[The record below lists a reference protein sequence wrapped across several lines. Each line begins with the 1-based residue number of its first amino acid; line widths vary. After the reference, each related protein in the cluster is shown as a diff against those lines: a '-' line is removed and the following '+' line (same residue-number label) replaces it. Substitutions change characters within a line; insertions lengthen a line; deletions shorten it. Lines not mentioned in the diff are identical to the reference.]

1 MYDLLSE
8 IVFERFERERFQGS
22 LSEGLYYIVIDRLET
37 SVRYYEN
44 DNIRFFSLFHFLL
57 FKY

>member
-8 IVFERFERERFQGS
+8 IVFERFERERDFKEVCQKD
-22 LSEGLYYIVIDRLET
+22 YIIVIDRLET

>member
-22 LSEGLYYIVIDRLET
+22 LSEGLYYSYRLET
-37 SVRYYEN
+37 SVRCYEN